1 MKKTFVI
8 AISLVVAVLAAA
20 VGKGVMRSYFDGRK
34 EAKVEEALVTA
45 ERQLNA
51 MVPKMVDDS
60 TRLDGAKAGPGKKFT
75 YTYTLVSRKASEIN
89 SGEWKQKV
97 VPVIRK
103 NMRETPGLR
112 TLFQVGTTVNY
123 KYLGSDG
130 ALIDEIVMTPAEAN
144 TR

>member
-1 MKKTFVI
+1 MKKTFFI
-8 AISLVVAVLAAA
+8 ATSLVAALLAAS
-20 VGKGVMRSYFDGRK
+20 VGKGVVRSYFDGRK

-89 SGEWKQKV
+89 SGMEA
-97 VPVIRK
+97 
-103 NMRETPGLR
+103 ES
-112 TLFQVGTTVNY
+112 
-123 KYLGSDG
+123 GSSDSEEHAG
-130 ALIDEIVMTPAEAN
+130 NAGFAN
-144 TR
+144 PISSRYHC